1 MFSERAHG
9 RAVPMG
15 RLPWAVRGV
24 FGRRGW
30 RDGAGRYL
38 AFLLSVGIECF
49 VRLDRHGGAPQ
60 RTRAS
65 IGPYCVAGART
76 PRALHRSMTADRL
89 IPRHGHGGVCSS
101 ICVAP
106 GPRRCGDDRRIGWLL
121 AQRCLGRLLHRGGT
135 AA

>member
-1 MFSERAHG
+1 MRVMAGEGDG
-9 RAVPMG
+9 RADG
-15 RLPWAVRGV
+15 RVCVCVLHQREYV
-24 FGRRGW
+24 
-30 RDGAGRYL
+30 L
-38 AFLLSVGIECF
+38 GIECF
-49 VRLDRHGGAPQ
+49 VRLDRHGSAPQ
-60 RTRAS
+60 RARAS
-65 IGPYCVAGART
+65 IGPYCVARART

-106 GPRRCGDDRRIGWLL
+106 GPRRCGDGRRVGWLL